1 MKKFIILSILAFIA
15 IVGISCI
22 SMYFSYN
29 NKEIKLR
36 ELAEAQRGKI
46 EGVYDA
52 MWKIISQKAQ
62 VTTEYKDA
70 FAEIYPEII
79 SGRYSNGEN
88 DGSLMKWIQEANP
101 NFDASFYKD
110 LMQTIEVQRIQFQ
123 KAQERMLDII
133 REHKVLCN
141 TYPSKWFIS
150 NDLEIEYTVISSTK
164 SKLTMETGIEDDINL
179 FN

>member
-1 MKKFIILSILAFIA
+1 MKETYLW
-15 IVGISCI
+15 
-22 SMYFSYN
+22 
-29 NKEIKLR
+29 
-36 ELAEAQRGKI
+36 I
-46 EGVYDA
+46 EDR
-52 MWKIISQKAQ
+52 KDKAGFVFWRTFMGQ
-62 VTTEYKDA
+62 
-70 FAEIYPEII
+70 IYPEII
-79 SGRYSNGEN
+79 GGRYSNGEN

-101 NFDASFYKD
+101 NFDASLYKD

-141 TYPSKWFIS
+141 TYPSKWFVS
-150 NDLEIEYTVISSTK
+150 NDTEIEYTVISSTK